1 MLSVNV
7 NLPVTVL
14 NKGDVA
20 MWLPWWWWWWWWWC
34 DGWRPLWRGGMS
46 DIHLD
51 DRRQPRLV
59 KLSLLIAFLSFA
71 YLHICVFA
79 YYMCFIY
86 IYVCH
91 QSHYRSFT
99 RTINLCFFFAE
110 FHIEMKCWAPCMF
123 HSVCNVAPAP
133 YLKSYQ
139 IEIWQF
145 GEFNVGIGSRCRCN
159 QWISVNGVE
168 FETPIGLE
176 PQTRAQFILF
186 LKSVIK
192 FLSLY

>member
-1 MLSVNV
+1 MMIKYATAGDLCEEKECLTFILMIAA
-7 NLPVTVL
+7 NLDWSNSRFCL
-14 NKGDVA
+14 LFCL
-20 MWLPWWWWWWWWWC
+20 LPNC
-34 DGWRPLWRGGMS
+34 
-46 DIHLD
+46 I
-51 DRRQPRLV
+51 
-59 KLSLLIAFLSFA
+59 FA
-71 YLHICVFA
+71 YLPIICVSST
-79 YYMCFIY
+79 YMCATNHITDPLHGQL
-86 IYVCH
+86 ISV
-91 QSHYRSFT
+91 
-99 RTINLCFFFAE
+99 FFAE

-145 GEFNVGIGSRCRCN
+145 GEFNIGIGSRCRCN

-186 LKSVIK
+186 L
-192 FLSLY
+192 

>member
-51 DRRQPRLV
+51 DRRQPRLI
-59 KLSLLIAFLSFA
+59 KLSFLFAFCLLPICIFA
-71 YLHICVFA
+71 YLPIICVSST
-79 YYMCFIY
+79 YMCATNHITDPLHGQL
-86 IYVCH
+86 ISV
-91 QSHYRSFT
+91 
-99 RTINLCFFFAE
+99 FFAE
-110 FHIEMKCWAPCMF
+110 FHIEMKCWALCLF

-145 GEFNVGIGSRCRCN
+145 GEFNIGIGSRCRCN

-176 PQTRAQFILF
+176 PQTRAQFNLF
-186 LKSVIK
+186 LKYLIK